1 MASHNEMGQ
10 AGEELA
16 IGWLKKN
23 DFQVLHRNWR
33 HSFHEID
40 IIALKN
46 ELLHFIE
53 VKTRTNTLA
62 GYPELSVTKTKF
74 RFLQRAAEQ
83 FLYTHP
89 QYKRIQFDVLSI
101 TILKFGEPELFF
113 IEDVFL

>member
-16 IGWLKKN
+16 IGWLRKN
-23 DFQVLHRNWR
+23 NYEVLHHNWR

-40 IIALKN
+40 IIAVKN
-46 ELLHFIE
+46 GLLHFIE
-53 VKTRTNTLA
+53 VKTRAGNFG

-83 FLYTHP
+83 FLYKHP
-89 QYKRIQFDVLSI
+89 EYKRVQFDIISI
-101 TILKFGEPELFF
+101 TIPKKGEPEIFF